1 MQLPVFDIITRSVRD
16 IWQNRRDFAA
26 FAFLPILVV
35 SIIGTLMSAVIG
47 DVRIIIDDPTQVPP
61 QVVLRMFFGTVVN
74 WLAGFALYTVF
85 AVAWHRRTLA
95 GSEATVGAALRWGRR
110 QWRFFR
116 RLVFLIVNLMVL
128 MFLLTILLMA
138 VIPVIPVAP
147 VLSALLIAVGL
158 IYARVALVL
167 PATATDTPMTVAE
180 SAKLTKGNSWR
191 MFMAVV
197 VLPLA
202 LMLFGGIAVLVVVAP
217 LTDIIGSS
225 MTARFLVSLV
235 AQTVNYIGFAA
246 GITALSLAYRQ
257 LTA

>member
-1 MQLPVFDIITRSVRD
+1 MQLPVFNIITRSVRD

-47 DVRIIIDDPTQVPP
+47 DVRIVIDDPTQVPP

-85 AVAWHRRTLA
+85 AVAWHRRTLV
-95 GSEATVGAALRWGRR
+95 GPEATVGAALRWGRR

-128 MFLLTILLMA
+128 MFLLAVLLMA
-138 VIPVIPVAP
+138 VVPVAP
-147 VLSALLIAVGL
+147 VLSALLVAVGL

-180 SAKLTKGNSWR
+180 SAKLTNGNSWR

-202 LMLFGGIAVLVVVAP
+202 LMLFGGIAVLVIVAP
-217 LTDIIGSS
+217 LADIIGSS

-257 LTA
+257 LRA

>member
-1 MQLPVFDIITRSVRD
+1 
-16 IWQNRRDFAA
+16 
-26 FAFLPILVV
+26 
-35 SIIGTLMSAVIG
+35 MSAVIG

-61 QVVLRMFFGTVVN
+61 EVVVRMFFGTVVN

-85 AVAWHRRTLA
+85 AVAWHRRTLV
-95 GSEATVGAALRWGRR
+95 GPEATIGAALRWGRR

-128 MFLLTILLMA
+128 MFLLAILLMA
-138 VIPVIPVAP
+138 AVPIAP
-147 VLSALLIAVGL
+147 VLSALLIAIGL

-167 PATATDTPMTVAE
+167 PATATDKPMSVAE

-191 MFMAVV
+191 MFLAVV

-202 LMLFGGIAVLVVVAP
+202 VMLIGGLLVLILAAP
-217 LTDIIGSS
+217 LAGFIGSS